1 MKKVLLL
8 LCLLLGALIL
18 FGCGDANER
27 GQDAVHEHATVW
39 YTDDMGH
46 IKTFSCGCHYEKT
59 TSPHID
65 ADKNGHCDECD
76 YNLDALDELSD
87 MFKTAY
93 ANSFKED
100 FEIDLNNIEIM
111 DYFGMIGDAHIVSI
125 NSSYLSKGYPDDAY
139 YQSVEG
145 MVFRYDTTYKV
156 YVIHNEKLYSAK
168 SAYENNI
175 IDYNALCKIFG
186 LHTPKTDTFN
196 ETIDDK
202 LESSMKLNEP
212 EYAELY
218 ELSKYYGEYNGYYA
232 VSYRFL
238 GMQIAVSFD
247 EQYNNLNF
255 SYGYQTGRIRLMNE
269 TEMYTLDEALKK
281 GIITDEDLY
290 ELFNVHTKSEG
301 VNKELV
307 DYLLTPAYELCL
319 KYKDD
324 FAQEFTFDD
333 FSLARYYGEYGGS
346 YIFSLEFWNPFNYKN
361 TTATEDEIEIMKYYF
376 GSMAYVLNNGKLY
389 TLDQA
394 LEADLV
400 TKEIKKEITDKY
412 YGLG

>member
-8 LCLLLGALIL
+8 LCLLLGVLIL

-186 LHTPKTDTFN
+186 LHTSKTDTFN

-346 YIFSLEFWNPFNYKN
+346 YIFSLEFLNPFNYKN
-361 TTATEDEIEIMKYYF
+361 TTASEDEIEIMKYYF